1 MLNITYLK
9 VHFTSLIASADLD
22 LFIFPTETH
31 LYNLFSL
38 HIFLKL
44 STAHQWDPPHSL
56 QLCSGELLTSNLL
69 LTANVCTC

>member
-9 VHFTSLIASADLD
+9 VHFTSLIASVDLD
-22 LFIFPTETH
+22 LFIFPTETY

-44 STAHQWDPPHSL
+44 STAH
-56 QLCSGELLTSNLL
+56 
-69 LTANVCTC
+69 